1 MKNFTLLFLFLSV
14 LYFSNARG
22 QSETKPWSFS
32 VNANLINLTGD
43 ETEKSFNLGGP
54 AFAFSRYISNGFSL
68 GSQLAFGKADNF
80 NVSYNY
86 LAFDGFVKFNL
97 TDGNFIPYLIGGYGL
112 SLFSDDLDR
121 VSTFPSPQTGRTLF
135 GGIGFNFYFNE
146 ALSLNIQS
154 SYRAINETDVFSH
167 LQSFVGLS
175 YGFGSTDAD
184 GDGVP
189 NKKDKCPNVPGSS
202 EYEGCPDTDGD
213 TIIDKD
219 DRCPE
224 IAGVPELNGCV
235 DTDGDGIADPDD
247 VCPEKVGIEEMN
259 GCPDTD
265 GDGTSDLED
274 ACLDTVGP
282 IENKGC
288 PWPDQDGDG
297 IPDKDDLCLDEKG
310 TAANNG
316 CPELSPEIVET
327 LNEYGSRIYFPA
339 NSSQLFGKK
348 TKDVLEQIKSVLLEN
363 PKGNIL
369 IQGYTSSDGGEDY
382 NIDLSRRRA
391 EAVLEYLVDLGVPPI
406 RLEVEGYGELDPLED
421 NSNPKGR
428 AMNRRVQF
436 KAKRN

>member
-1 MKNFTLLFLFLSV
+1 
-14 LYFSNARG
+14 
-22 QSETKPWSFS
+22 
-32 VNANLINLTGD
+32 
-43 ETEKSFNLGGP
+43 
-54 AFAFSRYISNGFSL
+54 
-68 GSQLAFGKADNF
+68 
-80 NVSYNY
+80 
-86 LAFDGFVKFNL
+86 
-97 TDGNFIPYLIGGYGL
+97 
-112 SLFSDDLDR
+112 
-121 VSTFPSPQTGRTLF
+121 
-135 GGIGFNFYFNE
+135 
-146 ALSLNIQS
+146 
-154 SYRAINETDVFSH
+154 
-167 LQSFVGLS
+167 
-175 YGFGSTDAD
+175 
-184 GDGVP
+184 
-189 NKKDKCPNVPGSS
+189 
-202 EYEGCPDTDGD
+202 
-213 TIIDKD
+213 
-219 DRCPE
+219 
-224 IAGVPELNGCV
+224 
-235 DTDGDGIADPDD
+235 
-247 VCPEKVGIEEMN
+247 MN